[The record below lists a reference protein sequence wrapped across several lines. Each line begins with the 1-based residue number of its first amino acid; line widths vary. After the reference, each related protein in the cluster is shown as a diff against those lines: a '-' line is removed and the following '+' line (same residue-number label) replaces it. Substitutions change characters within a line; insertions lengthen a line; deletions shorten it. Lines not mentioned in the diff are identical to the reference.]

1 MVEAQNMGYALPIGL
16 FERWLDY
23 EKAIAKTWRAQDG
36 AQESQ
41 AYRLWVLALA
51 GESDR
56 GAMNRLRENTSLSPL
71 SKRLLAGA
79 YAADGRKDLSRTLLE
94 SAQQMEPK
102 NSAAECFGSAE
113 RDLAI
118 EALIYKGVGN
128 QTQAYR
134 MAKQLA
140 EALSSDRWLSTQSAA
155 WALMAVAQIV
165 EPSDDDSSL
174 DVDYVV
180 ANRSDKLISTSPIEK
195 VDIDAK
201 ALEGDVKVQICNN
214 NSHTIYLTMESVGV
228 PIRGEEQ
235 EVMNNLSVRVDY
247 LDENGVKLD
256 VSQLK
261 LGKDFRVR
269 ITITPTATALNY
281 ENIALTQVFPSG
293 WEIRS
298 DGSKQLDGRVEYR
311 DVRDDR
317 IMVYFNLNDSRPLEI
332 ETRLSATYAGEF
344 YLPGVVVESMYNG
357 DISART
363 KGENIS
369 VKR

>member
-1 MVEAQNMGYALPIGL
+1 M
-16 FERWLDY
+16 
-23 EKAIAKTWRAQDG
+23 
-36 AQESQ
+36 
-41 AYRLWVLALA
+41 
-51 GESDR
+51 
-56 GAMNRLRENTSLSPL
+56 
-71 SKRLLAGA
+71 
-79 YAADGRKDLSRTLLE
+79 
-94 SAQQMEPK
+94 
-102 NSAAECFGSAE
+102 
-113 RDLAI
+113 
-118 EALIYKGVGN
+118 
-128 QTQAYR
+128 
-134 MAKQLA
+134 
-140 EALSSDRWLSTQSAA
+140 
-155 WALMAVAQIV
+155 
-165 EPSDDDSSL
+165 
-174 DVDYVV
+174 DYVV
-180 ANRSDKLISTSPIEK
+180 ANRSNKLISTSPIEK

-332 ETRLSATYAGEF
+332 ETRLSATYAGEY

-363 KGENIS
+363 KGKNIS